1 MNDTVAV
8 VSTTAPLGPAEIVVW
23 GSTESSCQSGAM
35 SWLVAVSMNA
45 ASDASAVISAMLR
58 SVPVVPT

>member
-1 MNDTVAV
+1 
-8 VSTTAPLGPAEIVVW
+8 
-23 GSTESSCQSGAM
+23 M